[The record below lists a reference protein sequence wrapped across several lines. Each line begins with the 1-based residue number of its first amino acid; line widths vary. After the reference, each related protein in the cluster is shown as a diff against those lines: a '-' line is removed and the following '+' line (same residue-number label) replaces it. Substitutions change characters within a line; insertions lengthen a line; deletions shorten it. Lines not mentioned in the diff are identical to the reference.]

1 MGKKLLHQVW
11 PENNV
16 SFWGAHSHPFF
27 DIFSVDFFLIHPD
40 FNHETFLG
48 LSGRCS
54 FSVPTAL
61 RSVLSTTAGEHMERK
76 PKDVQE
82 ETGKEEGMSQGGIG
96 ARVVIFIPTTSSPW
110 LWSAEPHRKVLHHGW
125 GCSGTSPV
133 LFYLQRQY
141 ISQRGRH
148 ACLVTWSDLSKLNPY
163 YVLIF
168 FSFFIFCLVVEDL
181 PATCKGLHSAPSYKL
196 TN

>member
-54 FSVPTAL
+54 FSVPKAL

-76 PKDVQE
+76 LKDVQE
-82 ETGKEEGMSQGGIG
+82 ETGKEEGMSQGGTG
-96 ARVVIFIPTTSSPW
+96 ARVEIFIPTTSSPW
-110 LWSAEPHRKVLHHGW
+110 LWSAETHRKVLHHGW

-133 LFYLQRQY
+133 LFYFAETVH
-141 ISQRGRH
+141 IPEGKT
-148 ACLVTWSDLSKLNPY
+148 CLPSDLVWPEQVESLLCIN
-163 YVLIF
+163 L
-168 FSFFIFCLVVEDL
+168 FFIFHFLSGGR
-181 PATCKGLHSAPSYKL
+181 GLACHV
-196 TN
+196 